1 MLLSI
6 TYFYDTIYYKLI
18 ILKHKEKAM
27 TATDDHL
34 TRAMAAWF
42 RGRKA
47 GTVPQYPQRERS
59 MVVTA
64 HGLDYVV
71 LGNGCQVLGV
81 YRIRPNGALKLLRRW
96 PRDVETAAGWSREE
110 THHAPL

>member
-1 MLLSI
+1 
-6 TYFYDTIYYKLI
+6 
-18 ILKHKEKAM
+18 M

-81 YRIRPNGALKLLRRW
+81 YRVRPNGVLKLLKRR
-96 PRDVETAAGWSREE
+96 PKAVEIAAGWSQEE
-110 THHAPL
+110 TPHATL